1 MKKKIFVT
9 LVSVLLVAGVLTACG
24 GGSNDS
30 GKTEFRSLY
39 SSDVTTLNY
48 LNTTLTGDMGIP
60 ANTQEWL
67 IQYDSTG
74 HIQPALAEKWE
85 TSKDG
90 KTWTFKLRKGVK
102 WYNSAHEE
110 MGEVK
115 AQDFVNSAE
124 YALKCD
130 AAAAYMFPSAKIKNT
145 DAGSEALLN
154 GTVKWKDVGIKAKDD
169 YTLVFTLN
177 AECPYFLSCLTYGCF
192 APASSDMLKQFG
204 DWNKRE
210 KWTAEDWNKFSEA
223 LDGVS
228 AEQLWYCGAY
238 YLSEYSAGEKY
249 VMQKNPDYFE
259 ADQVYIETITDT
271 YNAEAATLSG
281 EMYQRGE
288 LEQATITNTMAKS
301 WSQNDKTKDLFHP
314 TRVTP
319 DYSYFFSFQFDPK
332 FDEKYEPENWKIA
345 VNNENFRKSLFYGMN
360 RLGAK
365 KISNEN
371 NAEALVLNT
380 ITPANFVSA
389 DGTDYTQ
396 QKEFKDLAVNKDG
409 VDAYFNEDKAKE
421 YAAKAKKELQ
431 ASGATLPVKVL
442 MVYNPAVADW
452 DSECTY
458 LEKQLEGLLGTDYI
472 DVVLE
477 QGPTQSFLTNIRRSN
492 KFGFMKNNY
501 GCDYADPLT
510 YADPF
515 GKDNSYGREY
525 MSTDAS
531 TKAIM
536 DEYYKQ
542 IDTANKITDPNKLAE
557 RYEAFAKAEAI
568 LIDHA
573 MVVPYGLDAGYT
585 ASYLDPFEGAY
596 APYGVASLR
605 YKGMHILEKPL
616 NTKEFEKKLKTW
628 EKELTEKE

>member
-9 LVSVLLVAGVLTACG
+9 LISALLLAGMLTACG

-30 GKTEFRSLY
+30 GKTEYRALY

-74 HIQPALAEKWE
+74 HIKPALAEKWE

-102 WYNSAHEE
+102 WFNSAHEE

-115 AQDFVNSAE
+115 AQDFVNAAE
-124 YALKCD
+124 YALKFD
-130 AAAAYMFPSAKIKNT
+130 ASAAYMFSAAKIKNAG
-145 DAGSEALLN
+145 AGSEALTD
-154 GTVKWKDVGIKAKDD
+154 GTVKWEDVGIKAVDD
-169 YTLVFTLN
+169 YTLEFKLD

-204 DWNKRE
+204 EWDKRADWK
-210 KWTAEDWNKFSEA
+210 TEDWNKFSEA
-223 LDGVS
+223 LDGIS
-228 AEQLWYCGAY
+228 YDKLWYCGAY

-249 VMQKNPDYFE
+249 TMLKNADYFE
-259 ADQVYIETITDT
+259 ADDVFIETITST

-288 LEQATITNTMAKS
+288 LEEATITSTMAKS
-301 WSQNDKTKDLFHP
+301 WSENDKTKDLFHP
-314 TRVTP
+314 TRVVP
-319 DYSYFFSFQFDPK
+319 DYSYFFTFQYDPK
-332 FDEKYEPENWKIA
+332 FDEKYEPENWKKA
-345 VNNENFRKSLFYGMN
+345 VNNENFRKSFFYGIN
-360 RLGAK
+360 RVGAK

-380 ITPANFVSA
+380 ITPTNFVSA
-389 DGTDYTQ
+389 EGKDYTAQ
-396 QKEFKDLAVNKDG
+396 DVFKELAANKDG
-409 VDAYFNEDKAKE
+409 VDAYFNEEKAKDF
-421 YAAKAKKELQ
+421 AAKAKKELE
-431 ASGATLPVKVL
+431 ASGAKLPIKVPML
-442 MVYNPAVADW
+442 YNPAVADW

-458 LEKQLEGLLGTDYI
+458 IEKQLEGLLGTDYI
-472 DVVLE
+472 DIIVE

-492 KFGFMKNNY
+492 KFAFMKCNY

-515 GKDNSYGREY
+515 GKENSYGREY
-525 MSTDAS
+525 ASQDAS

-536 DEYYKQ
+536 DEYYAA
-542 IDTANKITDPNKLAE
+542 IDKANKITDPNKIGE

-568 LIDHA
+568 LLEHA
-573 MVVPYGLDAGYT
+573 IVIPYGLDAGYT
-585 ASYLDPFEGAY
+585 AAYLDPFQGSY
-596 APYGVASLR
+596 APYGVASLK
-605 YKGMHILEKPL
+605 YKGMHILETPL
-616 NTKEFEKKLKTW
+616 NTEQFNDKLKEW
-628 EKELTEKE
+628 EKELTKEK